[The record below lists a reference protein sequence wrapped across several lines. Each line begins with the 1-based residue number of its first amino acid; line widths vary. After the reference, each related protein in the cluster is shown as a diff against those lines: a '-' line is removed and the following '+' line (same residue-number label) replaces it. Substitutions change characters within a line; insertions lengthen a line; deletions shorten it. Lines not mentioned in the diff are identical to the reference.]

1 MPYSRVEGQGIFQA
15 EVVKE
20 GFVGDFGEE
29 SMGYEQMIAGGVVIL
44 SALPD
49 VVFENLSCLWLDVWS
64 ILNAIK

>member
-1 MPYSRVEGQGIFQA
+1 M
-15 EVVKE
+15 VKE
-20 GFVGDFGEE
+20 GFAGEFGEE
-29 SMGYEQMIAGGVVIL
+29 SLGYEQMKAGGAVIL

>member
-1 MPYSRVEGQGIFQA
+1 M
-15 EVVKE
+15 VKE
-20 GFVGDFGEE
+20 GFVREFDDE
-29 SMGYEQMIAGGVVIL
+29 SMGCEQMKAGGAVIL

>member
-1 MPYSRVEGQGIFQA
+1 MGE
-15 EVVKE
+15 
-20 GFVGDFGEE
+20 FGEE
-29 SMGYEQMIAGGVVIL
+29 SLGCEQMKAGRVVIL